1 MSIIYT
7 EKDKCKSCY
16 ACIRS
21 CPVKAIKVE
30 DLLAQVIQE
39 RCIVCGSCLKVCAT
53 GAKKVE
59 SDIDLVWQLLSNK
72 DNHLIAVVS
81 SSFPAAMPEAEP
93 GSLVSALKKLGFNEV
108 MEDSFGAELIGR
120 EYKKLIVT
128 QTDRPIISSNCPAVV
143 NFVEKYYPDLID
155 HMAHIVSPTIATGRL
170 IKNRYNKSAKVV
182 FIGPCVAK
190 KDEAR
195 KPGNIGVIDAVLT
208 FAELK
213 EMFATKEIIPEDEAS
228 SEFDGPTPNLGRL
241 MSVSGGLAKLAGLS
255 DDILKSEVIN
265 ANGRGAVSKILKEFA
280 LGKINTKLIN
290 LYFCHGCVSGPV
302 IDNGLSIYR
311 REELVARYAVKTSQP
326 EKTEQDIKEYADI
339 DLSRQ
344 FTNQNGRIVLPS
356 EAEIEA
362 VLNKINRNNPEEQFN
377 CGACGYSTCRE
388 LAIAVC
394 DKLAEIEM
402 CWPYLHKNMQET
414 QEGLIQ
420 AEKMTSLG
428 QLAASVA
435 HEINNP
441 LSGVLIYTQL
451 MSRKLKSGNYS
462 IDVALDYL
470 SKMET
475 ELNRST
481 KLVRSLLD
489 FSRQSVPEFW
499 EVDVN
504 EIIDR
509 SYDLG
514 IHSAEIQN
522 IKVIKELSAD
532 LPKIV
537 ADFGQIQ
544 QVCTNL
550 IMNAIQA
557 MPDGGILTI
566 RTLPID
572 DQVLVEVNDT
582 GVGISPENMKKLF
595 TPFFSTKKDQKGVG
609 LGLAISY
616 GIIQRHNGKIEIQ
629 SKEGEGTTFRVSL
642 PVSHN
647 HEEN

>member
-16 ACIRS
+16 ACVRS

-30 DLLAQVIQE
+30 ERLAQVIRE
-39 RCIVCGSCLKVCAT
+39 RCIVCGNCLEVCAT

-59 SDIDLVWQLLSNK
+59 SDTSLVWQLLSQS

-81 SSFPAAMPEAEP
+81 SSFPAAMPEVTP
-93 GSLVSALKKLGFNEV
+93 GRLVSMLKKLGFNEV
-108 MEDSFGAELIGR
+108 MEDSVGAELIGR
-120 EYKKLIVT
+120 EYKRLLSNQVGKPVL
-128 QTDRPIISSNCPAVV
+128 SSNCPAVV
-143 NFVEKYYPDLID
+143 NYVEKYYPKLIGY
-155 HMAHIVSPTIATGRL
+155 MAHIVSPTIATGRL
-170 IKNRYNKSAKVV
+170 IKKHYNPRAKVV

-195 KPGNIGVIDAVLT
+195 KPNNRGVIDAVLT

-213 EMFATKEIIPEDEAS
+213 EMLLAKNINAENEPESDFS
-228 SEFDGPTPNLGRL
+228 GPTPDLGRL
-241 MSVSGGLAKLAGLS
+241 MSISGGLAKIAGLS
-255 DDILKSEVIN
+255 EDILKNEVISP
-265 ANGRGAVSKILKEFA
+265 NGSEAVSKILKEFA
-280 LGKINTKLIN
+280 HGEINAKLIN
-290 LYFCHGCVSGPV
+290 LYFCNGCVGGPV
-302 IDNGLSIYR
+302 IDNDLSIYR
-311 REELVARYAVKTSQP
+311 RDELVAHYALRQSDP
-326 EKTEQDIKEYADI
+326 EQTERDLKIYGDIE
-339 DLSRQ
+339 LGRQ
-344 FTNQNGRIVLPS
+344 FVTQNVRLASPEDEGIEEVLR
-356 EAEIEA
+356 
-362 VLNKINRNNPEEQFN
+362 KMGRNNPEEQFN
-377 CGACGYSTCRE
+377 CGACGYSTCHE
-388 LAIAVC
+388 LAVAVSEG
-394 DKLAEIEM
+394 LAEIEM
-402 CWPYLHKNMQET
+402 CWPYLHKHMQET

-451 MSRKLKSGNYS
+451 LAKKLKSNNFTAD
-462 IDVALDYL
+462 IALDYL

-481 KLVRSLLD
+481 RLVRSLLD

-499 EVDVN
+499 EVDIN

-514 IHSAEIQN
+514 IHSAEMQN
-522 IKVIKELSAD
+522 VQVFKDLSAD

-557 MPDGGILTI
+557 MPGGGTLTI
-566 RTLPID
+566 RTFLED
-572 DQVLVEVNDT
+572 EQVIIEVTDT
-582 GVGISPENMKKLF
+582 GVGISPENMKKMF
-595 TPFFSTKKDQKGVG
+595 TPFFTTKKDQKGVG

-616 GIIQRHNGKIEIQ
+616 GIVQRHHGKIEIIT
-629 SKEGEGTTFRVSL
+629 KEGEGTTFKVHL
-642 PVSHN
+642 PVR
-647 HEEN
+647 HEEEN

>member
-30 DLLAQVIQE
+30 DRLAQVIRE
-39 RCIVCGSCLKVCAT
+39 RCIVCGNCLEVCAT
-53 GAKKVE
+53 GAKRVE
-59 SDIDLVWQLLSNK
+59 SDTSLVWQLLSQS
-72 DNHLIAVVS
+72 DNYLIAVVS
-81 SSFPAAMPEAEP
+81 SSFPAAMPEIAP
-93 GSLVSALKKLGFNEV
+93 GSFVSALKKLGFNEV

-120 EYKKLIVT
+120 EYRRLLGN
-128 QTDRPIISSNCPAVV
+128 QTGKPVLSSNCPAVV
-143 NFVEKYYPDLID
+143 SYIEKYYPKLIGY
-155 HMAHIVSPTIATGRL
+155 MAHIVSPTIATGRF
-170 IKNRYNKSAKVV
+170 IKQHYNKKAKVV

-195 KPGNIGVIDAVLT
+195 KASNRGVVDAVLT

-213 EMFATKEIIPEDEAS
+213 EMFMAKNIAPEKEPEADFS
-228 SEFDGPTPNLGRL
+228 GPTPNLGRL
-241 MSVSGGLAKLAGLS
+241 MSISGGLAKIAGLS
-255 DDILKSEVIN
+255 DDILKNEVIS
-265 ANGRGAVSKILKEFA
+265 ANGSEAVSKILNEFA
-280 LGKINTKLIN
+280 LGEINAKLIN
-290 LYFCHGCVSGPV
+290 LYFCHGCVGGPV
-302 IDNGLSIYR
+302 IDNDLSIYR
-311 REELVARYAVKTSQP
+311 REELVARYALKGSNP
-326 EKTEQDIKEYADI
+326 EQTERDLKKYGDI

-344 FTNQNGRIVLPS
+344 FITQNVRLASPGDQ
-356 EAEIEA
+356 EIEE
-362 VLNKINRNNPEEQFN
+362 VLRKMNRINPEEQFN
-377 CGACGYSTCRE
+377 CGACGYSTCHE
-388 LAIAVC
+388 LAVAVSEG
-394 DKLAEIEM
+394 LAEIEM
-402 CWPYLHKNMQET
+402 CWPYLHKHMQET
-414 QEGLIQ
+414 QDGLIQ

-451 MSRKLKSGNYS
+451 MAKKLKSDNFAP
-462 IDVALDYL
+462 DVALDYL

-499 EVDVN
+499 EVDIN
-504 EIIDR
+504 EIVDR

-514 IHSAEIQN
+514 IHSAEMQN
-522 IKVIKELSAD
+522 VQVLKELSPK

-557 MPDGGILTI
+557 MPAGGILTI
-566 RTLPID
+566 RTLQEGE
-572 DQVLVEVNDT
+572 QVLVEVIDT
-582 GVGISPENMKKLF
+582 GVGISPDNMKKIF
-595 TPFFSTKKDQKGVG
+595 TPFFTTKKDQKGVG

-616 GIIQRHNGKIEIQ
+616 GIVQRHHGKIEILT
-629 SKEGEGTTFRVSL
+629 KEGEGTTFKVYL
-642 PVSHN
+642 PVN
-647 HEEN
+647 HEEES

>member
-7 EKDKCKSCY
+7 EKEKCKSCY

-30 DLLAQVIQE
+30 ERLAQVIRE
-39 RCIVCGSCLKVCAT
+39 RCIVCGNCLEVCAT
-53 GAKKVE
+53 GAKRVE
-59 SDIDLVWQLLSNK
+59 SDTSLVWQLLSQS
-72 DNHLIAVVS
+72 DNYLIAVVS
-81 SSFPAAMPEAEP
+81 SSFPAAMPEVTP
-93 GSLVSALKKLGFNEV
+93 GSFVSALKKLGFNEV

-120 EYKKLIVT
+120 EYKRLLSNQVGKPVL
-128 QTDRPIISSNCPAVV
+128 SSNCPAVV
-143 NFVEKYYPDLID
+143 SYIEKYYPKLIGY
-155 HMAHIVSPTIATGRL
+155 MAHIVSPTIATGRL
-170 IKNRYNKSAKVV
+170 IKKHYNPKAKVV

-195 KPGNIGVIDAVLT
+195 KPNNRGVIDAVLT

-213 EMFATKEIIPEDEAS
+213 EMFMAKNIIPEKEPQ
-228 SEFDGPTPNLGRL
+228 SEFSGPTPNLGRL
-241 MSVSGGLAKLAGLS
+241 MSISGGLAKIAGLS
-255 DDILKSEVIN
+255 EDILKNEVIS
-265 ANGRGAVSKILKEFA
+265 ANGSEAVSKILNEFA
-280 LGKINTKLIN
+280 LGEINAKLIN
-290 LYFCHGCVSGPV
+290 LYFCNGCVGGPV
-302 IDNGLSIYR
+302 IDNDLSIYR
-311 REELVARYAVKTSQP
+311 RDELVARYTLKEANP
-326 EKTEQDIKEYADI
+326 EQTERDLKKYGDIE
-339 DLSRQ
+339 LGRQ
-344 FTNQNGRIVLPS
+344 FITQNVRLASPGD
-356 EAEIEA
+356 ENIEE
-362 VLNKINRNNPEEQFN
+362 VMRKMNRSNPEEQFN

-388 LAIAVC
+388 LAIAVSEG
-394 DKLAEIEM
+394 LAEIEM
-402 CWPYLHKNMQET
+402 CWPYLHKHMQET
-414 QEGLIQ
+414 QDGLIQ

-451 MSRKLKSGNYS
+451 LAKKFKSNNFTS
-462 IDVALDYL
+462 DVALDYL
-470 SKMET
+470 SKMEM

-499 EVDVN
+499 EVDIN

-514 IHSAEIQN
+514 IHSAEMQN
-522 IKVIKELSAD
+522 VQVVKELSAK

-557 MPDGGILTI
+557 MPGGGNLTI
-566 RTLPID
+566 RTFLEDEHVII
-572 DQVLVEVNDT
+572 EVSDT
-582 GVGISPENMKKLF
+582 GVGISPENMKKIF
-595 TPFFSTKKDQKGVG
+595 TPFFTTKKDQKGVG

-616 GIIQRHNGKIEIQ
+616 GIVQRHHGKIEIFT
-629 SKEGEGTTFRVSL
+629 KEGEGTTFKVSL
-642 PVSHN
+642 PVSH
-647 HEEN
+647 EEEI

>member
-30 DLLAQVIQE
+30 DRLAQVIRE
-39 RCIVCGSCLKVCAT
+39 RCIVCGNCLEVCVT
-53 GAKKVE
+53 GAKRVE
-59 SDIDLVWQLLSNK
+59 SDTSLVWQLLSQS
-72 DNHLIAVVS
+72 DNYIIAVVS
-81 SSFPAAMPEAEP
+81 SSFPAAMPEVAP
-93 GSLVSALKKLGFNEV
+93 GSFVSALKKLGFNEV
-108 MEDSFGAELIGR
+108 MEDSFGAELIGK
-120 EYKKLIVT
+120 EYRRILSN
-128 QTDRPIISSNCPAVV
+128 QTGKPLLSSNCPAVV
-143 NFVEKYYPDLID
+143 NYIEKYYPKLIGY
-155 HMAHIVSPTIATGRL
+155 MAHIVSPTIATGRF
-170 IKNRYNKSAKVV
+170 IKQHYNKKAKVV

-195 KPGNIGVIDAVLT
+195 KASNRGVVDAVLT

-213 EMFATKEIIPEDEAS
+213 EMFMAKNIAPEKEPEADFS
-228 SEFDGPTPNLGRL
+228 GPTPNLGRL
-241 MSVSGGLAKLAGLS
+241 MSISGGLAKIAGLS
-255 DDILKSEVIN
+255 EDILKNEVIS
-265 ANGRGAVSKILKEFA
+265 ANGSEAVSKILNEFA
-280 LGKINTKLIN
+280 LGEINAKLIN
-290 LYFCHGCVSGPV
+290 LYFCHGCVGGPV
-302 IDNGLSIYR
+302 IDNDLSIYR
-311 REELVARYAVKTSQP
+311 REELVARYALKGSNP
-326 EKTEQDIKEYADI
+326 EQTERDLKKYSDI
-339 DLSRQ
+339 DLGRQ
-344 FTNQNGRIVLPS
+344 FITQNVRLALPDD
-356 EAEIEA
+356 AEIED
-362 VLNKINRNNPEEQFN
+362 VLRKMNRINPEEQFN
-377 CGACGYSTCRE
+377 CGACGYSTCHE
-388 LAIAVC
+388 LAVAVSEG
-394 DKLAEIEM
+394 LAEIEM
-402 CWPYLHKNMQET
+402 CWPYLHKHMQET

-451 MSRKLKSGNYS
+451 MAKKLKSDNFAP
-462 IDVALDYL
+462 DVALDYL
-470 SKMET
+470 FKMET

-499 EVDVN
+499 EVDLN
-504 EIIDR
+504 EIVDR

-514 IHSAEIQN
+514 IHSAEMQN
-522 IKVIKELSAD
+522 VRVLKELSPD

-557 MPDGGILTI
+557 MPSGGTLTI
-566 RTLPID
+566 STLSEGE
-572 DQVLVEVNDT
+572 QVLIEVTDT
-582 GVGISPENMKKLF
+582 GVGISHDNMKKIF
-595 TPFFSTKKDQKGVG
+595 TPFFTTKKDQKGVG

-616 GIIQRHNGKIEIQ
+616 GIVQRHQGKIDII
-629 SKEGEGTTFRVSL
+629 SKEGEGTTFRVFL
-642 PVSHN
+642 PIN
-647 HEEN
+647 HEEES

>member
-30 DLLAQVIQE
+30 DRLAQVIRE
-39 RCIVCGSCLKVCAT
+39 RCIVCGNCLEVCVT

-59 SDIDLVWQLLSNK
+59 SDTSLVWQLLSK
-72 DNHLIAVVS
+72 RDNYLVAVVS
-81 SSFPAAMPEAEP
+81 SSFPAAMPEVEP
-93 GSLVSALKKLGFNEV
+93 GSFVSALKKLGFNEV
-108 MEDSFGAELIGR
+108 MEDSVGAELIGK
-120 EYKKLIVT
+120 EYRRLLT
-128 QTDRPIISSNCPAVV
+128 NQTGKPVISSNCPAVV
-143 NFVEKYYPDLID
+143 NYIEKYYPKLIGY
-155 HMAHIVSPTIATGRL
+155 MAHIVSPTIATGRL
-170 IKNRYNKSAKVV
+170 IKNHYNRAAKVV

-195 KPGNIGVIDAVLT
+195 KPGNRGVIDAVLT

-213 EMFATKEIIPEDEAS
+213 EMFTAKKIIPEKEPPS
-228 SEFDGPTPNLGRL
+228 SFSGPTPDLGRL
-241 MSVSGGLAKLAGLS
+241 MSISGGLAKIAGLS
-255 DDILKSEVIN
+255 DDILKNEVIG
-265 ANGRGAVSKILKEFA
+265 ANGREAVSKILKEFA
-280 LGKINTKLIN
+280 HGEINAKLIN
-290 LYFCHGCVSGPV
+290 LYFCHGCVGGPV
-302 IDNGLSIYR
+302 IDNDLSIYR
-311 REELVARYAVKTSQP
+311 REELVARYALKESHP
-326 EKTEQDIKEYADI
+326 ERTKSDLEKYADI
-339 DLSRQ
+339 QLSRQ
-344 FTNQNGRIVLPS
+344 FVTQNVILASPGD
-356 EAEIEA
+356 EEIEK
-362 VLNKINRNNPEEQFN
+362 VLQKMNRSNPEEQFN
-377 CGACGYSTCRE
+377 CGACGYSSCRE
-388 LAIAVC
+388 LAMAVC
-394 DKLAEIEM
+394 EGLAEIEM
-402 CWPYLHKNMQET
+402 CWPYLHKHMQET
-414 QEGLIQ
+414 QDGLIQ

-451 MSRKLKSGNYS
+451 MSKKLKDKNYS
-462 IDVALDYL
+462 TDVALDYL

-489 FSRQSVPEFW
+489 FSRQTVPEFW

-504 EIIDR
+504 EIVER

-514 IHSAEIQN
+514 IHSAEMQN
-522 IKVIKELSAD
+522 VEVLKHLSPN

-557 MPDGGILTI
+557 MPGGGVLTI
-566 RTLPID
+566 RTLPLD
-572 DQVLVEVNDT
+572 EQVLIEVSDT
-582 GVGISPENMKKLF
+582 GVGISQENMKKLF
-595 TPFFSTKKDQKGVG
+595 TPFFTTKKEQKGVG

-616 GIIQRHNGKIEIQ
+616 GIVQRHHGRIDIKT
-629 SKEGEGTTFRVSL
+629 KEGEGTTFKVYL
-642 PVSHN
+642 PVV
-647 HEEN
+647 HEEED

>member
-30 DLLAQVIQE
+30 DRLAQVIRE
-39 RCIVCGSCLKVCAT
+39 RCIVCGNCLEVCVT
-53 GAKKVE
+53 GAKRVE
-59 SDIDLVWQLLSNK
+59 SDTSLVWQLLSQS
-72 DNHLIAVVS
+72 DNYIIAVVS
-81 SSFPAAMPEAEP
+81 SSFPAAMPEVAP
-93 GSLVSALKKLGFNEV
+93 GSFVSALKKLGFNEV
-108 MEDSFGAELIGR
+108 MEDSFGAELIGK
-120 EYKKLIVT
+120 EYRRILSN
-128 QTDRPIISSNCPAVV
+128 QTGKPLLSSNCPAVV
-143 NFVEKYYPDLID
+143 NYIEKYYPKLIGY
-155 HMAHIVSPTIATGRL
+155 MAHIVSPTIATGRF
-170 IKNRYNKSAKVV
+170 IKQHYNKKAKVV

-195 KPGNIGVIDAVLT
+195 KASNRGVVDAVLT

-213 EMFATKEIIPEDEAS
+213 EMFMAKNIAPEKEPEADFS
-228 SEFDGPTPNLGRL
+228 GPTPNLGRL
-241 MSVSGGLAKLAGLS
+241 MSISGGLAKIAGLS
-255 DDILKSEVIN
+255 EDILKNEVIS
-265 ANGRGAVSKILKEFA
+265 ANGSEAVSKILNEFA
-280 LGKINTKLIN
+280 LGEINAKLIN
-290 LYFCHGCVSGPV
+290 LYFCHGCVGGPV
-302 IDNGLSIYR
+302 IDNDLSIYR
-311 REELVARYAVKTSQP
+311 REELVARYALKGSNP
-326 EKTEQDIKEYADI
+326 EQTERDLKKYSDI
-339 DLSRQ
+339 DLGRQ
-344 FTNQNGRIVLPS
+344 FITQNVRLALPDD
-356 EAEIEA
+356 AEIED
-362 VLNKINRNNPEEQFN
+362 VLRKMNRINPEEQFN
-377 CGACGYSTCRE
+377 CGACGYSTCHE
-388 LAIAVC
+388 LAVAVSEG
-394 DKLAEIEM
+394 LAEIEM
-402 CWPYLHKNMQET
+402 CWPYLHKHMQET

-451 MSRKLKSGNYS
+451 MAKKLKSDNFAP
-462 IDVALDYL
+462 DVALDYL

-499 EVDVN
+499 EVDLN
-504 EIIDR
+504 EIVDR

-514 IHSAEIQN
+514 IHSAEMQN
-522 IKVIKELSAD
+522 VRVLKELSPD

-557 MPDGGILTI
+557 MPSGGTLTI
-566 RTLPID
+566 STLSEGE
-572 DQVLVEVNDT
+572 QVLIEVTDT
-582 GVGISPENMKKLF
+582 GVGISHDNMKKIF
-595 TPFFSTKKDQKGVG
+595 TPFFTTKKDQKGVG

-616 GIIQRHNGKIEIQ
+616 GIVQRHQGKIDII
-629 SKEGEGTTFRVSL
+629 SKEGEGTTFRVFL
-642 PVSHN
+642 PIN
-647 HEEN
+647 HEEES

>member
-16 ACIRS
+16 ACVRS

-30 DLLAQVIQE
+30 ERLAQVIRE
-39 RCIVCGSCLKVCAT
+39 RCIVCGNCLEVCAT

-59 SDIDLVWQLLSNK
+59 SDTSLVWQLLSQS

-81 SSFPAAMPEAEP
+81 SSFPAAMPEVTP
-93 GSLVSALKKLGFNEV
+93 GRLVSMLKKLGFNEV
-108 MEDSFGAELIGR
+108 MEDSVGAELIGR
-120 EYKKLIVT
+120 EYKRLLSNQVGKPVL
-128 QTDRPIISSNCPAVV
+128 SSNCPAVV
-143 NFVEKYYPDLID
+143 NYVEKYYPKLIGY
-155 HMAHIVSPTIATGRL
+155 MAHIVSPTIATGRL
-170 IKNRYNKSAKVV
+170 IKKHYNPRAKVV

-195 KPGNIGVIDAVLT
+195 KPNNRGVIDVVLT

-213 EMFATKEIIPEDEAS
+213 EMLLAKNINAENEPESDFS
-228 SEFDGPTPNLGRL
+228 GPTPDLGRL
-241 MSVSGGLAKLAGLS
+241 MSISGGLAKIAGLS
-255 DDILKSEVIN
+255 EDILKNEVISP
-265 ANGRGAVSKILKEFA
+265 NGSEAVSKILKEFA
-280 LGKINTKLIN
+280 HGEINAKLIN
-290 LYFCHGCVSGPV
+290 LYFCNGCVGGPV
-302 IDNGLSIYR
+302 IDNDLSIYR
-311 REELVARYAVKTSQP
+311 RDELVAQYALRQSDP
-326 EKTEQDIKEYADI
+326 EQTERDLKIYGDIE
-339 DLSRQ
+339 LGRQ
-344 FTNQNGRIVLPS
+344 FVTQNVRLASS
-356 EAEIEA
+356 EDEEIEE
-362 VLNKINRNNPEEQFN
+362 VLRKMGRNNPEEQFN
-377 CGACGYSTCRE
+377 CGACGYSTCHE
-388 LAIAVC
+388 LAVAVSEG
-394 DKLAEIEM
+394 LAEIEM
-402 CWPYLHKNMQET
+402 CWPYLHKHMQET

-451 MSRKLKSGNYS
+451 LAKKLKSNNFTAD
-462 IDVALDYL
+462 IALDYL

-481 KLVRSLLD
+481 RLVRSLLD

-499 EVDVN
+499 EVDIN

-514 IHSAEIQN
+514 IHSAEMQN
-522 IKVIKELSAD
+522 VQVFKDLSAD

-557 MPDGGILTI
+557 MPGGGTLTI
-566 RTLPID
+566 RTFLED
-572 DQVLVEVNDT
+572 EQVIIEVTDT
-582 GVGISPENMKKLF
+582 GVGISPENMKKMF
-595 TPFFSTKKDQKGVG
+595 TPFFTTKKDQKGVG

-616 GIIQRHNGKIEIQ
+616 GIVQRHHGKIEIIT
-629 SKEGEGTTFRVSL
+629 KEGEGTTFKVHL
-642 PVSHN
+642 PVR
-647 HEEN
+647 HEEEN

>member
-16 ACIRS
+16 ACVRS

-30 DLLAQVIQE
+30 ERLAQVIRE
-39 RCIVCGSCLKVCAT
+39 RCIVCGNCLEVCAT

-59 SDIDLVWQLLSNK
+59 SDTSLVWQLLSQS

-81 SSFPAAMPEAEP
+81 SSFPAAMPEVTP
-93 GSLVSALKKLGFNEV
+93 GRLVSMLKKLGFNEV
-108 MEDSFGAELIGR
+108 MEDSVGAELIGR
-120 EYKKLIVT
+120 EYKRLLSNQVGKPVL
-128 QTDRPIISSNCPAVV
+128 SSNCPAVV
-143 NFVEKYYPDLID
+143 NYVEKYYPKLIGY
-155 HMAHIVSPTIATGRL
+155 MAHIVSPTIATGRL
-170 IKNRYNKSAKVV
+170 IKKHYNPRAKVV

-195 KPGNIGVIDAVLT
+195 KPNNRGVIDAVLT

-213 EMFATKEIIPEDEAS
+213 EMLLAKNINAENEPESDFS
-228 SEFDGPTPNLGRL
+228 GPTPDLGRL
-241 MSVSGGLAKLAGLS
+241 MSISGGLAKIAGLS
-255 DDILKSEVIN
+255 EDILKNEVISP
-265 ANGRGAVSKILKEFA
+265 NGSEAVSKILKEFA
-280 LGKINTKLIN
+280 HGEINAKLIN
-290 LYFCHGCVSGPV
+290 LYFCNGCVGGPV
-302 IDNGLSIYR
+302 IDNDLSIYR
-311 REELVARYAVKTSQP
+311 RDELVAQYALRQSDP
-326 EKTEQDIKEYADI
+326 EQTERDLKIYGDIE
-339 DLSRQ
+339 LGRQ
-344 FTNQNGRIVLPS
+344 FVTQNVRLASP
-356 EAEIEA
+356 EDEEIEE
-362 VLNKINRNNPEEQFN
+362 VLRKMGRNNPEEQFN
-377 CGACGYSTCRE
+377 CGACGYSTCHE
-388 LAIAVC
+388 LAVAVSEG
-394 DKLAEIEM
+394 LAEIEM
-402 CWPYLHKNMQET
+402 CWPYLHKHMQET

-451 MSRKLKSGNYS
+451 LAKKLKSNNFTAD
-462 IDVALDYL
+462 IALDYL

-481 KLVRSLLD
+481 RLVRSLLD

-499 EVDVN
+499 EVDIN

-514 IHSAEIQN
+514 IHSAEMQN
-522 IKVIKELSAD
+522 VQVFKDLSAD

-557 MPDGGILTI
+557 MPGGGTLTI
-566 RTLPID
+566 RTFLED
-572 DQVLVEVNDT
+572 EQVIIEVTDT
-582 GVGISPENMKKLF
+582 GVGISPENMKKMF
-595 TPFFSTKKDQKGVG
+595 TPFFTTKKDQKGVG

-616 GIIQRHNGKIEIQ
+616 GIVQRHHGKIEIIT
-629 SKEGEGTTFRVSL
+629 KEGEGTTFKVHL
-642 PVSHN
+642 PVR
-647 HEEN
+647 HEEEN

>member
-16 ACIRS
+16 ACVRS

-30 DLLAQVIQE
+30 ERLAQVIRE
-39 RCIVCGSCLKVCAT
+39 RCIVCGNCLEVCAT

-59 SDIDLVWQLLSNK
+59 SDTSLVWQLLSQS

-81 SSFPAAMPEAEP
+81 SSFPAAMPEVTP
-93 GSLVSALKKLGFNEV
+93 GRLVSMLKKLGFNEV
-108 MEDSFGAELIGR
+108 MEDSVGAELIGR
-120 EYKKLIVT
+120 EYKRLLSNQVGKPVL
-128 QTDRPIISSNCPAVV
+128 SSNCPAVV
-143 NFVEKYYPDLID
+143 NYVEKYYPKLIGY
-155 HMAHIVSPTIATGRL
+155 MAHIVSPTIATGRL
-170 IKNRYNKSAKVV
+170 IKKHYNPRAKVV

-195 KPGNIGVIDAVLT
+195 KPNNRGVIDAVLT

-213 EMFATKEIIPEDEAS
+213 EMLLAKNINAENEPESDFS
-228 SEFDGPTPNLGRL
+228 GPTPDLGRL
-241 MSVSGGLAKLAGLS
+241 MSISGGLAKIAGLS
-255 DDILKSEVIN
+255 EDILKNEVISP
-265 ANGRGAVSKILKEFA
+265 NGSEAVSKILKEFA
-280 LGKINTKLIN
+280 HGEINAKLIN
-290 LYFCHGCVSGPV
+290 LYFCNGCVGGPV
-302 IDNGLSIYR
+302 IDNDLSIYR
-311 REELVARYAVKTSQP
+311 RDELVAQYTLRQSDP
-326 EKTEQDIKEYADI
+326 EQTERDLKIYGDIE
-339 DLSRQ
+339 LGRQ
-344 FTNQNGRIVLPS
+344 FVTQNVRLASP
-356 EAEIEA
+356 EDEEIEE
-362 VLNKINRNNPEEQFN
+362 VLRKMGRNNPEEQFN
-377 CGACGYSTCRE
+377 CGACGYSTCHE
-388 LAIAVC
+388 LAVAVSEG
-394 DKLAEIEM
+394 LAEIEM
-402 CWPYLHKNMQET
+402 CWPYLHKHMQET

-451 MSRKLKSGNYS
+451 LAKKLKSNNFTAD
-462 IDVALDYL
+462 IALDYL

-481 KLVRSLLD
+481 RLVRSLLD

-499 EVDVN
+499 EVDIN

-514 IHSAEIQN
+514 IHSAEMQN
-522 IKVIKELSAD
+522 VQVFKDLSAD

-557 MPDGGILTI
+557 MPGGGTLTI
-566 RTLPID
+566 RTFLED
-572 DQVLVEVNDT
+572 EQVIIEVTDT
-582 GVGISPENMKKLF
+582 GVGISPENMKKMF
-595 TPFFSTKKDQKGVG
+595 TPFFTTKKDQKGVG

-616 GIIQRHNGKIEIQ
+616 GIVQRHHGKIEIIT
-629 SKEGEGTTFRVSL
+629 KEGEGTTFKVHL
-642 PVSHN
+642 PVR
-647 HEEN
+647 HEEEN

>member
-16 ACIRS
+16 ACVRS

-30 DLLAQVIQE
+30 ERLAQVIRE
-39 RCIVCGSCLKVCAT
+39 RCIVCGNCLEVCAT

-59 SDIDLVWQLLSNK
+59 SDTSLVWQLLSQSH
-72 DNHLIAVVS
+72 NHLIAVVS
-81 SSFPAAMPEAEP
+81 SSFPAAMPEVTP
-93 GSLVSALKKLGFNEV
+93 GRLVSMLKKLGFNEV
-108 MEDSFGAELIGR
+108 MEDSVGAELIGR
-120 EYKKLIVT
+120 EYKRLLSNQVGKPVL
-128 QTDRPIISSNCPAVV
+128 SSNCPAVV
-143 NFVEKYYPDLID
+143 NYVEKYYPKLIGY
-155 HMAHIVSPTIATGRL
+155 MAHIVSPTIATGRL
-170 IKNRYNKSAKVV
+170 IKKHYNPRAKVV

-195 KPGNIGVIDAVLT
+195 KPNNRGVIDAVLT

-213 EMFATKEIIPEDEAS
+213 EMLLAKNINAENEPESDFS
-228 SEFDGPTPNLGRL
+228 GPTPDLGRL
-241 MSVSGGLAKLAGLS
+241 MSISGGLAKIAGLS
-255 DDILKSEVIN
+255 EDILKNEVISP
-265 ANGRGAVSKILKEFA
+265 NGSEAVSKILKEFA
-280 LGKINTKLIN
+280 HGEINAKLIN
-290 LYFCHGCVSGPV
+290 LYFCNGCVGGPV
-302 IDNGLSIYR
+302 IDNDLSIYR
-311 REELVARYAVKTSQP
+311 RDELVAHYALRQSDP
-326 EKTEQDIKEYADI
+326 EQTERDLKIYGDIE
-339 DLSRQ
+339 LGRQ
-344 FTNQNGRIVLPS
+344 FVTQNVRLASPEDEGIEEVLR
-356 EAEIEA
+356 
-362 VLNKINRNNPEEQFN
+362 KMGRNNPEEQFN
-377 CGACGYSTCRE
+377 CGACGYSTCHE
-388 LAIAVC
+388 LAVAVSEG
-394 DKLAEIEM
+394 LAEIEM
-402 CWPYLHKNMQET
+402 CWPYLHKHMQET

-451 MSRKLKSGNYS
+451 LAKKLKSNNFTAD
-462 IDVALDYL
+462 IALDYL

-481 KLVRSLLD
+481 RLVRSLLD

-499 EVDVN
+499 EVDIN

-514 IHSAEIQN
+514 IHSAEMQN
-522 IKVIKELSAD
+522 VQVFKDLSAD

-557 MPDGGILTI
+557 MPGGGTLTI
-566 RTLPID
+566 RTFLED
-572 DQVLVEVNDT
+572 EQVIIEVTDT
-582 GVGISPENMKKLF
+582 GVGISPENMKKMF
-595 TPFFSTKKDQKGVG
+595 TPFFTTKKDQKGVG

-616 GIIQRHNGKIEIQ
+616 GIVQRHHGKIEIIT
-629 SKEGEGTTFRVSL
+629 KEGEGTTFKVHL
-642 PVSHN
+642 PVR
-647 HEEN
+647 HEEEN

>member
-30 DLLAQVIQE
+30 DRLAQVIRE
-39 RCIVCGSCLKVCAT
+39 RCIVCGNCLEVCVT
-53 GAKKVE
+53 GAKRVE
-59 SDIDLVWQLLSNK
+59 SDTSLVWQLLSQS
-72 DNHLIAVVS
+72 DNHIIAVVS
-81 SSFPAAMPEAEP
+81 SSFPAAMPEVAP
-93 GSLVSALKKLGFNEV
+93 GSFVSALKKLGFNEV
-108 MEDSFGAELIGR
+108 MEDSFGAELIGK
-120 EYKKLIVT
+120 EYKRILSN
-128 QTDRPIISSNCPAVV
+128 QTGKPVLSSNCPAVV
-143 NFVEKYYPDLID
+143 SYIEKYYPKLIGY
-155 HMAHIVSPTIATGRL
+155 MAHIVSPTIATGRF
-170 IKNRYNKSAKVV
+170 IKQHYNKKAKVV

-195 KPGNIGVIDAVLT
+195 KPSNRGVVDAVLT

-213 EMFATKEIIPEDEAS
+213 EMFMAKDIIPEKEPESDFS
-228 SEFDGPTPNLGRL
+228 GPTPNLGRL
-241 MSVSGGLAKLAGLS
+241 MSISGGLAKIAGLS
-255 DDILKSEVIN
+255 EDILKNEVIS
-265 ANGRGAVSKILKEFA
+265 ANGSESVSKILNEFA
-280 LGKINTKLIN
+280 LGEINAKLIN
-290 LYFCHGCVSGPV
+290 LYFCHGCVGGPV
-302 IDNGLSIYR
+302 IDNDLSIYR
-311 REELVARYAVKTSQP
+311 REELVARYALKGSNP
-326 EKTEQDIKEYADI
+326 EQTERDLKKYSDI
-339 DLSRQ
+339 DLGRQ
-344 FTNQNGRIVLPS
+344 FITQNVRLALPGD
-356 EAEIEA
+356 EEIEE
-362 VLNKINRNNPEEQFN
+362 VLRKMNRSNPEEQFN

-388 LAIAVC
+388 LAVAVSEG
-394 DKLAEIEM
+394 LAEIEM
-402 CWPYLHKNMQET
+402 CWPYLHKHMQET
-414 QEGLIQ
+414 QDGLIQ

-451 MSRKLKSGNYS
+451 MAKKIKSDNFS
-462 IDVALDYL
+462 PDVALDYL

-499 EVDVN
+499 EVDLN
-504 EIIDR
+504 EIVDR

-514 IHSAEIQN
+514 IHSAEMQN
-522 IKVIKELSAD
+522 VRVLKELSPD

-557 MPDGGILTI
+557 MPSGGTLTI
-566 RTLPID
+566 STLSEGE
-572 DQVLVEVNDT
+572 QVLIEVTDT
-582 GVGISPENMKKLF
+582 GVGISHDNMKKIF
-595 TPFFSTKKDQKGVG
+595 TPFFTTKKDQKGVG

-616 GIIQRHNGKIEIQ
+616 GIVQRHHGKIEIIT
-629 SKEGEGTTFRVSL
+629 KEGEGTTFKVYL
-642 PVSHN
+642 PVN
-647 HEEN
+647 HEEES